1 MIKRY
6 QVTYSVDGALYGFAA
21 GIGFAICENFDYIF
35 TNPANAAEISAYR
48 VLSAN
53 LVHASGS
60 AIVGIALGM
69 VHLRRSSLRWLA
81 LALGLF
87 LAIWQHLFYNKISF
101 ERPSFMVAIGTGLL
115 GGAFVSIAM
124 QIGKKQAR
132 RWIKEKLG
140 MDERI
145 TRAEIAA
152 VDHLVSTK
160 DLLLPVYERFGA
172 EKARQV
178 EKLLYLEARMGLKRK
193 ALDNSPSEGTW
204 RNAVE
209 AEIKEMRTEIKR
221 MHRAI
226 GIYAML
232 FVRGLFT
239 GEMVSVWDRIQ
250 AKIQERSALTGDQK
264 GGGLWSTLEGRLKP
278 QADPERL
285 E

>member
-1 MIKRY
+1 
-6 QVTYSVDGALYGFAA
+6 
-21 GIGFAICENFDYIF
+21 
-35 TNPANAAEISAYR
+35 
-48 VLSAN
+48 
-53 LVHASGS
+53 
-60 AIVGIALGM
+60 
-69 VHLRRSSLRWLA
+69 
-81 LALGLF
+81 
-87 LAIWQHLFYNKISF
+87 
-101 ERPSFMVAIGTGLL
+101 MVAIGTGLL